1 MHIGLPQ
8 KLRKSKCCTDLFGET
23 GQIAQFALQ
32 KGQVRPE
39 EWNDERA
46 QREVGDILQRVVEL
60 LDRYAVTLQ
69 HRQDQ
74 VQNPAIA
81 LYLIARGTGSFFSRI
96 TVENYSLLAKL
107 IFFLFLSPL

>member
-1 MHIGLPQ
+1 VHNRLSH
-8 KLRKSKCCTDLFGET
+8 KLKNSKCCTDLFSET
-23 GQIAQFALQ
+23 RQIAQFALQ

-39 EWNDERA
+39 EWYNERA

-81 LYLIARGTGSFFSRI
+81 LYLIARGAGVFLQQTNGRKIFPFGETDNFSP
-96 TVENYSLLAKL
+96 
-107 IFFLFLSPL
+107 LSPL